1 MNANDHEINQ
11 GLELID
17 SLDCEGAHMADV
29 GQRLINANR
38 QVASDNLVGESAK
51 KVADFE
57 ATINGIVQAVKET
70 REHVI
75 NHLESVP
82 WIPR

>member
-1 MNANDHEINQ
+1 MDRNA

-17 SLDCEGAHMADV
+17 SLGYEGAQMADI

-38 QVASDNLVGESAK
+38 QVAGDNLIGESAK

-75 NHLESVP
+75 NHLESAP

>member
-1 MNANDHEINQ
+1 MDTNA

-17 SLDCEGAHMADV
+17 SLDYEGAQVADV

-38 QVASDNLVGESAK
+38 QIAGDNLVGESAK

-57 ATINGIVQAVKET
+57 ATINGIVQAARET
-70 REHVI
+70 TEHVI
-75 NHLESVP
+75 HHLESAP

>member
-1 MNANDHEINQ
+1 MDTNA

-17 SLDCEGAHMADV
+17 ILDYEGAQMADV

-38 QVASDNLVGESAK
+38 QIAGDNLVGESAK

-57 ATINGIVQAVKET
+57 TTINGIVQGVRET
-70 REHVI
+70 TKHVR
-75 NHLESVP
+75 NHLDSS
-82 WIPR
+82 WTPR